1 METMG
6 DKQKAAACEV
16 LTKVICHHTSAV
28 PALAVGNPYQF
39 EVSKLTKPHK
49 RTTPWAVRLQFPSL
63 RTPVRAPPDKFF
75 APARSGKQELFL
87 TRGTH
92 RSNRMTHAAEVAEHA
107 GAVRIEVEVPHAV
120 RVVGVERTRPVAA
133 AS

>member
-1 METMG
+1 MYAIG
-6 DKQKAAACEV
+6 V
-16 LTKVICHHTSAV
+16 RGSP
-28 PALAVGNPYQF
+28 PAGRTPIGNNIQDINL
-39 EVSKLTKPHK
+39 SQISHKCCK
-49 RTTPWAVRLQFPSL
+49 RTTPWAVRSLFPFL
-63 RTPVRAPPDKFF
+63 RTHVRAPPDKFF
-75 APARSGKQELFL
+75 APARNGKQELFL